1 MSSTPAVCESAVRY
15 FGLLPC
21 AAIEVYDRLRTGTPV
36 DFRQPDVR
44 QYPQTLQTC
53 LRLFSRECR
62 QYDSVDVKRRAAL
75 WNSAVNPVSINWCVQ
90 WLVSGR
96 HFEKTIVG
104 LGHLSE
110 WHERLL
116 SEVGLENPKAAGGEH
131 QLRVLQR

>member
-1 MSSTPAVCESAVRY
+1 
-15 FGLLPC
+15 
-21 AAIEVYDRLRTGTPV
+21 
-36 DFRQPDVR
+36 
-44 QYPQTLQTC
+44 
-53 LRLFSRECR
+53 
-62 QYDSVDVKRRAAL
+62 VKRRAAL

-104 LGHLSE
+104 LGHLAE

-116 SEVGLENPKAAGGEH
+116 SEVGLEKPKATDGEH